1 MLNSIESFTGV
12 GLAILKPPAA
22 EDVENARS
30 AFLKRQRQKR
40 PRKKKKQD
48 VFGGQIMNLTIGG
61 GKKSKLR
68 SGDVVGAISSI
79 DGVDGKTDIG
89 AIDIRESIT
98 YVEILNGKGALV
110 LEELPKRTMKGK
122 YRKVH
127 QTRER
132 VGTIIK

>member
-1 MLNSIESFTGV
+1 ME
-12 GLAILKPPAA
+12 
-22 EDVENARS
+22 
-30 AFLKRQRQKR
+30 
-40 PRKKKKQD
+40 
-48 VFGGQIMNLTIGG
+48 
-61 GKKSKLR
+61 KKSKLR

-127 QTRER
+127 QDKRKDRYDNKMRHSIEDGKIDAWCMLLSGALGSCA
-132 VGTIIK
+132 VEKTICSV